1 MPLLLYKWVEGAGNK
16 AAVELIHFMPDDP
29 NEGLPDDV
37 KAAGI
42 TVAELPKPPDPGVGK
57 TAVLYCN
64 PMTSE
69 VWYELEN
76 RPLTADEQRG
86 QENKQLRQRIEA
98 LETELAK
105 VSPEFR
111 SALETP
117 RKELPQ
123 P

>member
-1 MPLLLYKWVEGAGNK
+1 MPLLLYEWVDENK
-16 AAVELIHFMPDDP
+16 AKVSLIHFMPDDP
-29 NEGLPDDV
+29 NEGLADDV
-37 KAAGI
+37 KAGGI
-42 TVAELPKPPDPGVGK
+42 TVAELPEPPDPQDGK

-86 QENKQLRQRIEA
+86 QETKQLRQRIEA
-98 LETELAK
+98 RETELAK

-111 SALETP
+111 SALEPP
-117 RKELPQ
+117 RKEQ